1 MENIDL
7 ALYTVK
13 SSGEIRDQSEPS
25 RSETKTEGGFA
36 GILESQEERAELNSE
51 NNSIAQPQAE
61 EKQTAEVDPE
71 KRSEHSEQSRV
82 TAKETE
88 DGDNDVEIEEEIVLQ
103 VVPSQEVPSEE
114 ISIAGTFFN
123 EGLLQIAENEGSDG
137 ENSKP
142 GIEFSDLLGNRD
154 NLLQQNAVFDQ
165 VSDKPEIGQLVSGEI
180 VESQNAVFDQVSD
193 KPEIGQSASGK
204 TVELK
209 NDLLA
214 GIPEN
219 KVAAQVSF
227 TADEVV
233 GMSPE
238 VVPENYV
245 AGENAEE
252 NSLFVAL
259 ESDAG
264 TGGQSENKIKPSD
277 DPGIVAD
284 LIQKG
289 GPSSDSGDK
298 PSLISAAEIT
308 VPGLELRGD
317 LDSVKAVNLTEN
329 FSPVEREQISKEV
342 TKEPVVVAANPV
354 DLKVGGSDQQL
365 NSGLKSLFE
374 PSSSKATVSPDGS
387 VAIEIPEDVK
397 ININNESA
405 AAVVRPENKTVRVGR
420 RLRNPSLSGGET
432 GTVHLQGRAR
442 ENQSIFAQGESGLIK
457 YSDPEINSGNGEKFT
472 FSETGEK
479 IFDEHFSLSAAV
491 QTSVKEKPELLSFD
505 HAASKTHEMMINI
518 PETGKES
525 MVKTSS
531 LISAKPLPV
540 SDENLMEQIQTGLA
554 RQAKGRQTVTIKLWP
569 ESLGKI
575 DVKLVLR
582 DQQLSATFMVEQ
594 SDVKDAMLR
603 KLDSLRDSLSMRGI
617 DVKEIDIKVAP
628 TKSGDGPSVT
638 VGDQHQES
646 ADAWR
651 QYHKDGS
658 SQSGFDMTMSDG
670 SEGDSEDSVLLPEN
684 LSENFIS
691 PIDSGGIHIMA

>member
-123 EGLLQIAENEGSDG
+123 EGLLQIAENEGSDV
-137 ENSKP
+137 ESSKP

-154 NLLQQNAVFDQ
+154 NLLQ
-165 VSDKPEIGQLVSGEI
+165 
-180 VESQNAVFDQVSD
+180 QNAVFDQVSD

-540 SDENLMEQIQTGLA
+540 SDENLMEQIQTGLT